1 MDRQHTRVDEDHHH
15 LEEVARAIGA
25 NHEISRRVLAELD
38 PGDGLAEGMID
49 VLIADTVSAGRRMD
63 LHTQ

>member
-1 MDRQHTRVDEDHHH
+1 MDRQHTRVDQDHHN

-25 NHEISRRVLAELD
+25 DHEISRWVLTELD
-38 PGDGLAEGMID
+38 PRDRLAESVID
-49 VLIADTVSAGRRMD
+49 VLIADTVPTGRRID